1 MGWGSGLGMMGRGF
15 NFAFLPAFS
24 LRAVELEDRVIRPW
38 VQRCTIIYRMPS
50 LGRFL
55 KGRAVK
61 VAAIFAL
68 HRRYLCIVRT

>member
-1 MGWGSGLGMMGRGF
+1 MMGREF

-38 VQRCTIIYRMPS
+38 VQRCSIIYRMPS

-61 VAAIFAL
+61 VQRAL
-68 HRRYLCIVRT
+68 LFIGATYALYGHT